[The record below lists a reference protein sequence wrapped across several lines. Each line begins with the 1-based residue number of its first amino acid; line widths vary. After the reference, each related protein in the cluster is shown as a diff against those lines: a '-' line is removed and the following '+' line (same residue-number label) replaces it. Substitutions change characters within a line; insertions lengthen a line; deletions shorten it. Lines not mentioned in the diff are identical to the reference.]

1 MGEQGFVIQTIFV
14 VGPATHAEESCLS
27 EAGYSVVRWDDL
39 RQALLEAR
47 RERPELLI
55 CDADW
60 PEREA
65 LLTGLR
71 EAPETAG
78 AAVVLVSDDGTY
90 AARARALASGATGYL
105 TRPVPPPLLLRK
117 VERLGRGDSGGTPLP
132 AGDAPL
138 VSLLEAG
145 EMGPQDL
152 HDAALP
158 DPYSLPALLRT
169 VLVVDDDPA
178 FRRLLVH
185 FLTSQAFT
193 VHEAADGREAVAA
206 ALQRRPWLILAD
218 LEMPGVDGLELCR
231 QVRQH
236 TLLRHTPF
244 VFLSGWD
251 DYKERYRGLSAGADD
266 FLSKRTPLR
275 EILLRIN
282 LILRRFAE
290 VGTKSRTGSAMEG
303 RLDLVGPPA
312 LLQICH
318 VARFSGTLSA
328 RFGAQVLEVRF
339 SEGEITGA
347 TGAEAQGFDAVVEL
361 LSWERGYFEF
371 VPGGKGGEALSESF
385 EQLLLEACRQLDERG
400 RPGGG
405 SAHGKELE

>member
-1 MGEQGFVIQTIFV
+1 MGETPDVRTILV
-14 VGPATHAEESCLS
+14 VGPAREDEESGLTA
-27 EAGYSVVRWDDL
+27 AGYAVTRRHDL
-39 RQALLEAR
+39 GQALVEAR
-47 RERPELLI
+47 RARPALLI

-60 PEREA
+60 PERDS
-65 LLTGLR
+65 LLKGLR

-78 AAVVLVSDDGTY
+78 CAVILVSDDPGY
-90 AARARALASGATGYL
+90 PARARALLSGADGYL

-117 VERLGRGDSGGTPLP
+117 VERLVRGGGATPTP
-132 AGDAPL
+132 AGDQPL
-138 VSLLEAG
+138 VSLLEGG
-145 EMGPQDL
+145 EAAPQEL
-152 HDAALP
+152 HDVALP

-169 VLVVDDDPA
+169 VLIVDDDPA

-193 VHEAADGREAVAA
+193 VHEAADGREAVAT
-206 ALQRRPWLILAD
+206 ALRQRPWLILAD

-251 DYKERYRGLSAGADD
+251 DYKERYQGLSAGADD

-290 VGTKSRTGSAMEG
+290 VGSQSRIGSAMEG
-303 RLDLVGPPA
+303 RLDLVGSPA

-318 VARFSGTLSA
+318 VARFSGTLTA
-328 RFGAQVLEVRF
+328 RLGARVVEVRF
-339 SEGEITGA
+339 SDGEITGA

-361 LSWERGYFEF
+361 VSWERGYFEF
-371 VPGGKGGEALSESF
+371 VPGGAGGEPLGESF
-385 EQLLLEACRQLDERG
+385 EQLLLEACRHLDERS
-400 RPGGG
+400 RADGGL
-405 SAHGKELE
+405 AHGEQL

>member
-1 MGEQGFVIQTIFV
+1 MGEGRPAIQTIFV
-14 VGPATHAEESCLS
+14 IGPAHQAEESGLA
-27 EAGYSVVRWDDL
+27 EAGYAVTRWDDL
-39 RQALLEAR
+39 PQALLEAR
-47 RERPELLI
+47 RARPELVI

-60 PEREA
+60 AERDA
-65 LLTGLR
+65 LLKGLR

-78 AAVVLVSDDGTY
+78 CAVILVSADAGY
-90 AARARALASGATGYL
+90 AARARALASGAAGYL
-105 TRPVPPPLLLRK
+105 TRPVPTPLLLRK
-117 VERLGRGDSGGTPLP
+117 VEGLGRGGVQATPPP
-132 AGDAPL
+132 AGDVPL
-138 VSLLEAG
+138 ASLLEAG
-145 EMGPQDL
+145 EAGPQEL
-152 HDAALP
+152 NDAALP

-169 VLVVDDDPA
+169 VLIVDDDPA

-193 VHEAADGREAVAA
+193 VHEAADGREAVAT
-206 ALQRRPWLILAD
+206 ALARRPWLILAD

-236 TLLRHTPF
+236 TLLRQTPF

-251 DYKERYRGLSAGADD
+251 DYKERYKGLSAGADD

-290 VGTKSRTGSAMEG
+290 VGSQSRTGSAMEG
-303 RLDLVGPPA
+303 RLDLVGSPA

-328 RFGAQVLEVRF
+328 RFGARVLEVRF
-339 SEGEITGA
+339 GEGEIVGA
-347 TGAEAQGFDAVVEL
+347 TSAEVQGFDAVVEL

-371 VPGGKGGEALSESF
+371 VPGGVDGEPLGESF
-385 EQLLLEACRQLDERG
+385 EQLLLEACRRLDERG
-400 RPGGG
+400 RAATG
-405 SAHGKELE
+405 SAHGE